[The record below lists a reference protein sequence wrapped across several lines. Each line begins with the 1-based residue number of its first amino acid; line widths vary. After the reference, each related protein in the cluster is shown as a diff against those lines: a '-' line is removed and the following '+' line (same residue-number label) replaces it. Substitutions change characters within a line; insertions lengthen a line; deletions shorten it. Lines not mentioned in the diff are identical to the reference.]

1 MTITSFIRFAIAILA
16 AAALAA
22 PVAAEAKGSP
32 DPGPGQSSRAGVRP
46 GKSGDKAKRNLTV
59 TYVFSGTVVS
69 VDAAAGTAVVKVTK
83 VNHQRSSARNLT
95 VTFDL
100 TKAKITAAD
109 VNADTRATV
118 ADIAAGDRVLVH
130 ARLPLRTPDLTGIVA
145 ARKLVDHTHPVP
157 ETNDSTE
164 APAVG

>member
-1 MTITSFIRFAIAILA
+1 MTITSSIRFTIAILT

-22 PVAAEAKGSP
+22 PVAAAAKGSH
-32 DPGPGQSSRAGVRP
+32 DPGPGQSARAGARP
-46 GKSGDKAKRNLTV
+46 GKSGDKAKRNPTV
-59 TYVFSGTVVS
+59 TYVFRGTVVS
-69 VDAAAGTAVVKVTK
+69 VDAAAGTAVVNVTK
-83 VNHQRSSARNLT
+83 VNHQRSSARHLT

-100 TKAKITAAD
+100 TKAQIAVAD
-109 VNADTRATV
+109 VNADTRATA
-118 ADIAAGDRVLVH
+118 ADIAAGDRVLVQG
-130 ARLPLRTPDLTGIVA
+130 RLPLHTPDLTGIVA